1 MKPPAWL
8 VILALILFIRLPF
21 LNQAVGGD
29 DVYYLAAAEHAQ
41 IDPAHP
47 NHVHY
52 IFEGRDVDFRGYPHP
67 PLNAWSLAALIGLF
81 GEVREVP
88 FHIAYISFSLI
99 AAFAMW
105 SLAKRFSPH
114 PLWATL
120 LFLATPAF
128 VINGNSFESD
138 VPFLAFWL
146 AGIAVFISGVDQR
159 SWLRLSA
166 SALLLAAASLT
177 APQVVLAVPI
187 LAVYLWLNARNF
199 KAAWLAVLTPI
210 LATALWQTF
219 EFLTDGRFPAVVVAG
234 YLQSYGYE
242 RLILKLRNA
251 EALSVHSL
259 FLVFPPLLLFLPR
272 PRSKDL
278 SFLYVWCGIFFLG
291 AVALFF
297 SGSARY
303 LLPMAAPVALLVS
316 FAARPLWLKI
326 GFVLSL
332 CVSLLLATANYQHW
346 QQVRA
351 FAQSA
356 RLENRTWVNAEWG
369 LRHYLEQRGAMPVRE
384 GQQIP
389 PGDLVITSEL
399 GFPIRYAHAGATPVL
414 LETRE
419 IRPTVPFR
427 LIGLETQSA
436 YSTNTR
442 GFLPFGIS
450 TGAVDR
456 LRVETLAPKIPTRE
470 YVNLAL
476 PGVDEQIAAG
486 IYAADG
492 NPWRWMSK
500 SGSFLLKSPAA
511 PTPLVVRLY
520 IPDSAP
526 ARTITLTLDGA
537 TVATQ
542 TFPAPGTYTIRTP
555 PLSGSVLTIT
565 ADQSFSVPTDHRELG
580 IILSGAGF
588 EK

>member
-1 MKPPAWL
+1 LKPAAL
-8 VILALILFIRLPF
+8 IILALVLLIRLPF

-67 PLNAWSLAALIGLF
+67 PLNAWALAALIAIF
-81 GEVREVP
+81 GEVREIP
-88 FHIAYISFSLI
+88 FHLAYITFSLI

-105 SLAKRFSPH
+105 SLAKRFSPQ

-146 AGIAVFISGVDQR
+146 SGIAVFIAAVDR
-159 SWLRLSA
+159 RNALRMA
-166 SALLLAAASLT
+166 AAALLLVAASLA
-177 APQVVLAVPI
+177 APQVVLVIPI
-187 LAVYLWLNARNF
+187 LAVYVWLNARNY
-199 KAAWLAVLTPI
+199 KLAWATVLTPL
-210 LATALWQTF
+210 LATAAWQTF
-219 EFLTDGRFPAVVVAG
+219 EFLTDGRFPAAVVAG

-242 RLILKLRNA
+242 RFVLKLRNA
-251 EALSVHSL
+251 GALSVHSL
-259 FLVFPPLLLFLPR
+259 FLVFPLLLLFLPKPKTR
-272 PRSKDL
+272 DTV
-278 SFLYVWCGIFFLG
+278 FLYSWCALFFLG

-316 FAARPLWLKI
+316 VSARTAWLKI
-326 GFVLSL
+326 GFVCSL
-332 CVSLLLATANYQHW
+332 TVSILLASANYQHW
-346 QQVRA
+346 GQVRT

-356 RLENRTWVNAEWG
+356 KLGPHTWVNAEWG
-369 LRHYLEQRGAMPVRE
+369 LRHYLEQRGALPIRE

-389 PGDLVITSEL
+389 PGNTVITSEL
-399 GFPIRYAHAGATPVL
+399 GFPIRYAHAGSTPVVL
-414 LETRE
+414 DTRE
-419 IRPTVPFR
+419 IRPRIPLR
-427 LIGLETQSA
+427 LIGLDSNSG
-436 YSTNTR
+436 YSTNAR

-450 TGAVDR
+450 TGVVDR
-456 LRVETLAPKIPTRE
+456 LHTETLVPKSPTHE
-470 YVNLAL
+470 YVDLAL
-476 PGVDEQIAAG
+476 TDADAQIAAG

-500 SGSFLLKSPAA
+500 SGSFLLKPPVA
-511 PTPLVVRLY
+511 PTPIVVHLY
-520 IPDSAP
+520 IPDAAQ
-526 ARTITLTLDGA
+526 ARTITLALDGNPIA
-537 TVATQ
+537 SQ
-542 TFPAPGTYTIRTP
+542 TFPGPGTYTIKTP
-555 PLSGSVLTIT
+555 PQSGSVLTIN
-565 ADQSFSVPTDHRELG
+565 ADKSFSVPTDHRELG

-588 EK
+588 QK

>member
-1 MKPPAWL
+1 MKPAAL
-8 VILALILFIRLPF
+8 IILALVLLIRLPF

-67 PLNAWSLAALIGLF
+67 PLNAWALAALIAIF
-81 GEVREVP
+81 GEVREIP
-88 FHIAYISFSLI
+88 FHLAYITFSLI

-105 SLAKRFSPH
+105 SLAKRFSPQ

-146 AGIAVFISGVDQR
+146 SGIAVFIAAVDR
-159 SWLRLSA
+159 RNALRMA
-166 SALLLAAASLT
+166 AAALLLVAASLA
-177 APQVVLAVPI
+177 APQVVLVIPI
-187 LAVYLWLNARNF
+187 LAVYVWLNARNY
-199 KAAWLAVLTPI
+199 KLAWATVLTPL
-210 LATALWQTF
+210 LATAAWQTF
-219 EFLTDGRFPAVVVAG
+219 EFLTDGRFPAAVVAG

-242 RLILKLRNA
+242 RFVLKLRNA
-251 EALSVHSL
+251 GALSVHSL
-259 FLVFPPLLLFLPR
+259 FLVFPLLLLFLPKPKTR
-272 PRSKDL
+272 DTV
-278 SFLYVWCGIFFLG
+278 FLYSWCALFFLG

-316 FAARPLWLKI
+316 VSARTAWLKI
-326 GFVLSL
+326 GFVCSL
-332 CVSLLLATANYQHW
+332 TVSILLASANYQHW
-346 QQVRA
+346 GQVRA

-356 RLENRTWVNAEWG
+356 KLGPHTWVNAEWG
-369 LRHYLEQRGAMPVRE
+369 LRHYLEQRGALPIRE

-389 PGDLVITSEL
+389 PGNTVITSEL
-399 GFPIRYAHAGATPVL
+399 GFPIRYAHAGSTPVVL
-414 LETRE
+414 DTRE
-419 IRPTVPFR
+419 IRPRIPLR
-427 LIGLETQSA
+427 LIGLDSNSG
-436 YSTNTR
+436 YSTNAR

-456 LRVETLAPKIPTRE
+456 LHTETLVPKSPTHE
-470 YVNLAL
+470 YVDLAL
-476 PGVDEQIAAG
+476 PDADAQIAAG

-500 SGSFLLKSPAA
+500 SGSFLLKPPAA
-511 PTPLVVRLY
+511 PTPIVVHLY
-520 IPDSAP
+520 IPDAAQ
-526 ARTITLTLDGA
+526 ARTITLALDGNPIA
-537 TVATQ
+537 SQ
-542 TFPAPGTYTIRTP
+542 TFPGPGTYTIKTP
-555 PLSGSVLTIT
+555 PQSGSVLTINT
-565 ADQSFSVPTDHRELG
+565 DKSFSVPTDHRELG

-588 EK
+588 QK

>member
-1 MKPPAWL
+1 MKPA
-8 VILALILFIRLPF
+8 ALIIFALVLFIRLPF

-67 PLNAWSLAALIGLF
+67 PLNAWALAALIAIF
-81 GEVREVP
+81 GEVREIP
-88 FHIAYISFSLI
+88 FHLAYIAFSLI

-105 SLAKRFSPH
+105 SLAMRFSPQ

-146 AGIAVFISGVDQR
+146 SGIAVFIAAVDR
-159 SWLRLSA
+159 RNSLRMA
-166 SALLLAAASLT
+166 AAALLLVAASLA
-177 APQVVLAVPI
+177 APQVVLVIPI
-187 LAVYLWLNARNF
+187 LAVYVWLNARNY
-199 KAAWLAVLTPI
+199 KLAWATVLTPL
-210 LATALWQTF
+210 LATAAWQTF
-219 EFLTDGRFPAVVVAG
+219 EFLTDGRFPAAVVAG

-242 RLILKLRNA
+242 RFVLKLRNA
-251 EALSVHSL
+251 GALSVHSL
-259 FLVFPPLLLFLPR
+259 FLVFPLLLLFLPKPKTR
-272 PRSKDL
+272 DTV
-278 SFLYVWCGIFFLG
+278 FLYSWCALFFLG

-316 FAARPLWLKI
+316 VSARTAWLKI
-326 GFVLSL
+326 GFVCSL
-332 CVSLLLATANYQHW
+332 TVSILLASANYQHW
-346 QQVRA
+346 GQVRT

-356 RLENRTWVNAEWG
+356 KLGPHTWVNAEWG
-369 LRHYLEQRGAMPVRE
+369 LRHYLEQRGALPIRE

-389 PGDLVITSEL
+389 PGNTVITSEL
-399 GFPIRYAHAGATPVL
+399 GFPIRYAHAGSTPVVL
-414 LETRE
+414 DTRE
-419 IRPTVPFR
+419 IRPRIPLR
-427 LIGLETQSA
+427 LIGLDSNSG
-436 YSTNTR
+436 YSTNAR

-456 LRVETLAPKIPTRE
+456 LHTETLVPKSPTHE
-470 YVNLAL
+470 YVDLAL
-476 PGVDEQIAAG
+476 PDADAQIAAG

-500 SGSFLLKSPAA
+500 SGSFLLKPPAA
-511 PTPLVVRLY
+511 PTPIVVHLY
-520 IPDSAP
+520 IPDAAQ
-526 ARTITLTLDGA
+526 ARTITLALDGNPIA
-537 TVATQ
+537 SQ
-542 TFPAPGTYTIRTP
+542 TFPGPGTYTIKTP
-555 PLSGSVLTIT
+555 PQSGSVLTIN
-565 ADQSFSVPTDHRELG
+565 ADKSFSVPTDHRELG

-588 EK
+588 QK

>member
-1 MKPPAWL
+1 MKPAAL
-8 VILALILFIRLPF
+8 IILALVLLIRLPF

-67 PLNAWSLAALIGLF
+67 PLNAWALAALIAIF
-81 GEVREVP
+81 GEVREIP
-88 FHIAYISFSLI
+88 FHLAYITFSLI

-105 SLAKRFSPH
+105 SLAKRFSPQ

-146 AGIAVFISGVDQR
+146 SGIAVFIAAVDR
-159 SWLRLSA
+159 RNALRMA
-166 SALLLAAASLT
+166 AAALLLVAASLA
-177 APQVVLAVPI
+177 APQVVLVIPI
-187 LAVYLWLNARNF
+187 LAVYVWLNARNY
-199 KAAWLAVLTPI
+199 KLAWATVLTPL
-210 LATALWQTF
+210 LATAAWQTF
-219 EFLTDGRFPAVVVAG
+219 EFLTDGRFPAAVVAG

-242 RLILKLRNA
+242 RFVLKLRNA
-251 EALSVHSL
+251 GALSVHSL
-259 FLVFPPLLLFLPR
+259 FLVFPLLLLFLPKPKTR
-272 PRSKDL
+272 DTV
-278 SFLYVWCGIFFLG
+278 FLYSWCALFFLG

-316 FAARPLWLKI
+316 VSARTAWLKI
-326 GFVLSL
+326 GFVCSL
-332 CVSLLLATANYQHW
+332 TVSILLASANYQHW
-346 QQVRA
+346 GQVRA

-356 RLENRTWVNAEWG
+356 KLGPHTWVNAEWG
-369 LRHYLEQRGAMPVRE
+369 LRHYLEHRGALPIRE

-389 PGDLVITSEL
+389 PGNTVITSEL
-399 GFPIRYAHAGATPVL
+399 GFPIRYAHAGSTPVVL
-414 LETRE
+414 DTRE
-419 IRPTVPFR
+419 IRPRIPLR
-427 LIGLETQSA
+427 LIGLDSNSG
-436 YSTNTR
+436 YSTNAR

-456 LRVETLAPKIPTRE
+456 LHTETLVPKSPTHE
-470 YVNLAL
+470 YVDLAL
-476 PGVDEQIAAG
+476 PDADAQIAAG

-500 SGSFLLKSPAA
+500 SGSFLLKPPAA
-511 PTPLVVRLY
+511 PTPIVVHLY
-520 IPDSAP
+520 IPDAAQ
-526 ARTITLTLDGA
+526 ARTITLALDGNPIA
-537 TVATQ
+537 SQ
-542 TFPAPGTYTIRTP
+542 TFPGPGTYTIKTP
-555 PLSGSVLTIT
+555 PQSGSVLTIN
-565 ADQSFSVPTDHRELG
+565 ADKSFSVPTDHRELG

-588 EK
+588 QK

>member
-1 MKPPAWL
+1 MKPAAL
-8 VILALILFIRLPF
+8 IILALVLLIRLPF

-67 PLNAWSLAALIGLF
+67 PLNAWALAALIAIF
-81 GEVREVP
+81 GEVREIP
-88 FHIAYISFSLI
+88 FHLAYITFSLI

-105 SLAKRFSPH
+105 SLAKRFSPQ

-146 AGIAVFISGVDQR
+146 SGIAVFIAAVDR
-159 SWLRLSA
+159 RNALRMA
-166 SALLLAAASLT
+166 AAALLLVAASLA
-177 APQVVLAVPI
+177 APQVVLVIPI
-187 LAVYLWLNARNF
+187 LAVYVWLNARNY
-199 KAAWLAVLTPI
+199 KLAWATVLTPL
-210 LATALWQTF
+210 LATAAWQTF
-219 EFLTDGRFPAVVVAG
+219 EFLTDGRFPAAVVAG

-242 RLILKLRNA
+242 RFVLKLRNA
-251 EALSVHSL
+251 GALSVHSL
-259 FLVFPPLLLFLPR
+259 FLVFPLLLLFLPKPKTR
-272 PRSKDL
+272 DTV
-278 SFLYVWCGIFFLG
+278 FLYSWCALFFLG

-316 FAARPLWLKI
+316 VSARTAWLKI
-326 GFVLSL
+326 GFVCSL
-332 CVSLLLATANYQHW
+332 TVSILLASANYQHW
-346 QQVRA
+346 GQVRT

-356 RLENRTWVNAEWG
+356 KLGPHTWVNAEWG
-369 LRHYLEQRGAMPVRE
+369 LRHYLEQRGALPIRE

-389 PGDLVITSEL
+389 PGNTVITSEL
-399 GFPIRYAHAGATPVL
+399 GFPIRYAHAGSTPVVL
-414 LETRE
+414 DTRE
-419 IRPTVPFR
+419 IRPRIPLR
-427 LIGLETQSA
+427 LIGLDSNSG
-436 YSTNTR
+436 YSTNAR

-450 TGAVDR
+450 TGVVDR
-456 LRVETLAPKIPTRE
+456 LHTETLVPKSPTHE
-470 YVNLAL
+470 YVDLAL
-476 PGVDEQIAAG
+476 PDADAQIAAG

-500 SGSFLLKSPAA
+500 SGSFLLKPPAA
-511 PTPLVVRLY
+511 PTPIVVHLY
-520 IPDSAP
+520 IPDAAQ
-526 ARTITLTLDGA
+526 ARTITLALDGNPIA
-537 TVATQ
+537 SQ
-542 TFPAPGTYTIRTP
+542 TFPGPGTYTIKTP
-555 PLSGSVLTIT
+555 PQSGSVLTIN
-565 ADQSFSVPTDHRELG
+565 ADKSFSVPTDHRELG

-588 EK
+588 QK

>member
-1 MKPPAWL
+1 MKPAAL
-8 VILALILFIRLPF
+8 IILALVLLIRLPF

-67 PLNAWSLAALIGLF
+67 PLNAWALAALIAIF
-81 GEVREVP
+81 GEVREIP
-88 FHIAYISFSLI
+88 FHLAYIAFSLI

-105 SLAKRFSPH
+105 SLAKRFSPQ

-146 AGIAVFISGVDQR
+146 SGIAVFIAAVDR
-159 SWLRLSA
+159 RNSLRMA
-166 SALLLAAASLT
+166 AAALLLVAASLA
-177 APQVVLAVPI
+177 APQVVLVIPI
-187 LAVYLWLNARNF
+187 LAVYVWLNARNY
-199 KAAWLAVLTPI
+199 KLAWATVLTPL
-210 LATALWQTF
+210 LATAAWQTF
-219 EFLTDGRFPAVVVAG
+219 EFLTDGRFPAAVVAG

-242 RLILKLRNA
+242 RFVLKLRNA
-251 EALSVHSL
+251 GALSIHSL
-259 FLVFPPLLLFLPR
+259 FLVFPLLLLVLPKPKTR
-272 PRSKDL
+272 DTV
-278 SFLYVWCGIFFLG
+278 FLYSWCALFFLG

-316 FAARPLWLKI
+316 VSARTAWLKI
-326 GFVLSL
+326 GFVCSL
-332 CVSLLLATANYQHW
+332 TVSMLLATANYQHW
-346 QQVRA
+346 GQVRA

-356 RLENRTWVNAEWG
+356 KLGPHTWVNAEWG
-369 LRHYLEQRGAMPVRE
+369 LRHYLEQRGALPIRE

-389 PGDLVITSEL
+389 PGNTVITSEL
-399 GFPIRYAHAGATPVL
+399 GFPIRYAHAGSTPVVL
-414 LETRE
+414 DTRE
-419 IRPTVPFR
+419 IRPRIPLR
-427 LIGLETQSA
+427 LIGLDSNSG
-436 YSTNTR
+436 YSTNAR

-450 TGAVDR
+450 AGVVDR
-456 LRVETLAPKIPTRE
+456 LHTETLVPKSPTHE
-470 YVNLAL
+470 YVDLAL
-476 PGVDEQIAAG
+476 PDADAQIAAG

-500 SGSFLLKSPAA
+500 SGSFLLKPPAA
-511 PTPLVVRLY
+511 PTPIVVHLY
-520 IPDSAP
+520 IPDAAQ
-526 ARTITLTLDGA
+526 ARTITLALDGNPIA
-537 TVATQ
+537 SQ
-542 TFPAPGTYTIRTP
+542 TFPGPGTYTIKTP
-555 PLSGSVLTIT
+555 PQSGSVLTIT
-565 ADQSFSVPTDHRELG
+565 ADKSFSVPSDHRELG

-588 EK
+588 QK

>member
-1 MKPPAWL
+1 MKPAAL
-8 VILALILFIRLPF
+8 IILALVLLIRLPF

-67 PLNAWSLAALIGLF
+67 PLNAWALAALIAIF
-81 GEVREVP
+81 GEVREIP
-88 FHIAYISFSLI
+88 FHLAYITFSLI

-105 SLAKRFSPH
+105 SLAKRFSPQ

-146 AGIAVFISGVDQR
+146 SGIAVFIAAVDR
-159 SWLRLSA
+159 RNALRMA
-166 SALLLAAASLT
+166 AAALLLVAASLA
-177 APQVVLAVPI
+177 APQVVLVIPI
-187 LAVYLWLNARNF
+187 LAVYVWLNARNY
-199 KAAWLAVLTPI
+199 KLAWATVLTPL
-210 LATALWQTF
+210 LATAAWQTF
-219 EFLTDGRFPAVVVAG
+219 EFLTDGRFPAAVVAG

-242 RLILKLRNA
+242 RFVLKLRNA
-251 EALSVHSL
+251 GALSVHSL
-259 FLVFPPLLLFLPR
+259 FLVFPLLLLFLPKPKTR
-272 PRSKDL
+272 DTV
-278 SFLYVWCGIFFLG
+278 FLYSWCALFFLG

-316 FAARPLWLKI
+316 VSARTAWLKI
-326 GFVLSL
+326 GFVCSL
-332 CVSLLLATANYQHW
+332 TVSILLASANYQHW
-346 QQVRA
+346 GQVRT

-356 RLENRTWVNAEWG
+356 KLGPHTWVNAEWG
-369 LRHYLEQRGAMPVRE
+369 LRHYLEQRGALPIRE

-389 PGDLVITSEL
+389 PGNTVITSEL
-399 GFPIRYAHAGATPVL
+399 GFPIRYAHAGSTPVVL
-414 LETRE
+414 DTRE
-419 IRPTVPFR
+419 IRPRIPLR
-427 LIGLETQSA
+427 LIGLDSNSG
-436 YSTNTR
+436 YSTNAR

-450 TGAVDR
+450 TGVVDR
-456 LRVETLAPKIPTRE
+456 LHTETLVPKSPTHE
-470 YVNLAL
+470 YVDLAL
-476 PGVDEQIAAG
+476 TDADAQIAAG

-500 SGSFLLKSPAA
+500 SGSFLLKPPVA
-511 PTPLVVRLY
+511 PTPIVVHLY
-520 IPDSAP
+520 IPDAAQ
-526 ARTITLTLDGA
+526 ARTITLALDGNPIA
-537 TVATQ
+537 SQ
-542 TFPAPGTYTIRTP
+542 TFPGPGTYTIKTP
-555 PLSGSVLTIT
+555 PQSGSVLTIN
-565 ADQSFSVPTDHRELG
+565 ADKSFSVPTDHRELG

-588 EK
+588 QK

>member
-1 MKPPAWL
+1 LKPAAL
-8 VILALILFIRLPF
+8 IILALVLLIRLPF

-67 PLNAWSLAALIGLF
+67 PLNAWALAALIAIF
-81 GEVREVP
+81 GEVREIP
-88 FHIAYISFSLI
+88 FHLAYITFSLI

-105 SLAKRFSPH
+105 SLAKRFSPQ

-146 AGIAVFISGVDQR
+146 SGIAVFIAAVDR
-159 SWLRLSA
+159 RNALRMA
-166 SALLLAAASLT
+166 AAALLLVAASLA
-177 APQVVLAVPI
+177 APQVVLVIPI
-187 LAVYLWLNARNF
+187 LAVYVWLNARNY
-199 KAAWLAVLTPI
+199 KLAWATVLTPL
-210 LATALWQTF
+210 LATAAWQTF
-219 EFLTDGRFPAVVVAG
+219 EFLTDGRFPAAVVAG

-242 RLILKLRNA
+242 RFVLKLRNA
-251 EALSVHSL
+251 GALSVHSL
-259 FLVFPPLLLFLPR
+259 FLVFPLLLLFLPKPKTR
-272 PRSKDL
+272 DTV
-278 SFLYVWCGIFFLG
+278 FLYSWCALFFLG

-316 FAARPLWLKI
+316 VSARTAWLKI
-326 GFVLSL
+326 GFVCSL
-332 CVSLLLATANYQHW
+332 TVSILLASANYQHW
-346 QQVRA
+346 GQVRT

-356 RLENRTWVNAEWG
+356 KLGPHTWVNAEWG
-369 LRHYLEQRGAMPVRE
+369 LRHYLEQRGALPIRE

-389 PGDLVITSEL
+389 PGNTVITSEL
-399 GFPIRYAHAGATPVL
+399 GFPIRYAHAGSTPVVL
-414 LETRE
+414 DTRE
-419 IRPTVPFR
+419 IRPRIPLR
-427 LIGLETQSA
+427 LIGLDSNSG
-436 YSTNTR
+436 YSTNAR

-450 TGAVDR
+450 TGVVDR
-456 LRVETLAPKIPTRE
+456 LHTETLVPKSPTHE
-470 YVNLAL
+470 YVDLAL
-476 PGVDEQIAAG
+476 PDADAQIAAG

-500 SGSFLLKSPAA
+500 SGSFLLKPPAA
-511 PTPLVVRLY
+511 PTPIVVHLY
-520 IPDSAP
+520 IPDAAQ
-526 ARTITLTLDGA
+526 ARTITLALDGNPIA
-537 TVATQ
+537 SQ
-542 TFPAPGTYTIRTP
+542 TFPGPGTYTIKTP
-555 PLSGSVLTIT
+555 PQSGSVLTIN
-565 ADQSFSVPTDHRELG
+565 ADKSFSVPTDHRELG

-588 EK
+588 QK